1 MMSANE
7 LECSREEHRIFH
19 AKRGCCNT
27 TIISLMPEI
36 KSCYLMA
43 EGITGRDEVKCLAGK
58 KVMAAM
64 EMGEEATEEGKAT
77 LRILQKKKMADSG
90 KESEE
95 SLSKVLC
102 RWGARSNMTTSSD

>member
-64 EMGEEATEEGKAT
+64 EMGEEQQRRGKLLSEFFERRRWPTLARRARKVCPKSFADGGQGAT
-77 LRILQKKKMADSG
+77 
-90 KESEE
+90 
-95 SLSKVLC
+95 
-102 RWGARSNMTTSSD
+102 